1 MTNYLIVVTYPLNVC
16 SYVTAIVTEAFQLPF
31 NIKSTNR
38 LSSVHVVEQTV
49 DTFVIRKYLH
59 VFGIVESMPIKV

>member
-1 MTNYLIVVTYPLNVC
+1 MVIYPLNVC
-16 SYVTAIVTEAFQLPF
+16 SYVMAIVTEAFQLLF
-31 NIKSTNR
+31 NIKLANR
-38 LSSVHVVEQTV
+38 LNNVHVVEQTV